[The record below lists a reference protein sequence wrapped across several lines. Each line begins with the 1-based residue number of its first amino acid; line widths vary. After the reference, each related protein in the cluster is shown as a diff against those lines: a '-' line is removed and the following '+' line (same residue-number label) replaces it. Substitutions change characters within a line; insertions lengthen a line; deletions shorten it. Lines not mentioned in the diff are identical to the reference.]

1 MNQKEKLTLQ
11 KMISENSVEETT
23 DLIRKVKHSEK
34 IRQDIKM
41 LNFLKKKHKKL
52 LNEKNEN
59 FDDIAVK
66 ECIFLFNN
74 YTDIYNKV
82 KKDEIDLNILNKF
95 LDVLEKIE
103 NGKINQHEGSYE
115 VGKLLKSMYIDS
127 ALRKSK
133 KLDKQN
139 DKQNDSNNNKT
150 EVKNISWRQ
159 FKNM

>member
-23 DLIRKVKHSEK
+23 DLIREVKHSDK

-52 LNEKNEN
+52 LNEKMEE

-82 KKDEIDLNILNKF
+82 KKDELDLNILNKF

-133 KLDKQN
+133 KLDNENKKT
-139 DKQNDSNNNKT
+139 DKKEVVN

>member
-23 DLIRKVKHSEK
+23 ELIREVKHSEK
-34 IRQDIKM
+34 IREDIKM

-52 LNEKNEN
+52 LNEKNEK

-139 DKQNDSNNNKT
+139 DKQNNSNNNTT

>member
-23 DLIRKVKHSEK
+23 ELIREVKHSEK

-139 DKQNDSNNNKT
+139 DKQNNSNNNTT

>member
-23 DLIRKVKHSEK
+23 ELIRQVKHSEK

>member
-1 MNQKEKLTLQ
+1 MNEKERLTLQ
-11 KMISENSVEETT
+11 KMITENSVEETT

-34 IRQDIKM
+34 IREDVKM
-41 LNFLKKKHKKL
+41 LNFLKKKHKNL
-52 LNEKNEN
+52 LKEKKDE
-59 FDDIAVK
+59 FDEIAVK

-82 KKDEIDLNILNKF
+82 KKDELDLNILNKF

-133 KLDKQN
+133 KLDNENKKT
-139 DKQNDSNNNKT
+139 DKKEVVN

>member
-1 MNQKEKLTLQ
+1 MNEKEKLTLQ

-23 DLIRKVKHSEK
+23 DLIREVKHSEK

-139 DKQNDSNNNKT
+139 DKQNNSNNNTT